1 MLKKFIRNS
10 DMEPPIVFAS
20 WCQKQ
25 GGNLRSLFALI
36 RYRIAVTPTELLLKN
51 MSSQQIQAS
60 EFETCCLTPE
70 ICNRK
75 NYKRCFRIILKRSY
89 LISAFVFQLVEILRH
104 WKWCLFSICLIFQA
118 KWYFS
123 IPSKMNKWAWVG
135 SDIKLI
141 EFLWTHASLWPKV
154 NCYLNTE
161 LIEWLIIF

>member
-75 NYKRCFRIILKRSY
+75 NYKTCFKIILEKRYFNFSVCI
-89 LISAFVFQLVEILRH
+89 LPHGKLCGIGNDVCFPFV
-104 WKWCLFSICLIFQA
+104 
-118 KWYFS
+118 
-123 IPSKMNKWAWVG
+123 
-135 SDIKLI
+135 
-141 EFLWTHASLWPKV
+141 
-154 NCYLNTE
+154 
-161 LIEWLIIF
+161 